1 MDKYELL
8 NLVNEIDSS
17 NKLYKEE
24 SLTTKKL
31 LKKLKI

>member
-8 NLVNEIDSS
+8 NLVNEIDSL
-17 NKLYKEE
+17 NKPYKEE
-24 SLTTKKL
+24 SLTMKKR